1 MSVKLPGSE
10 TWSFHGISCL
20 PLNFKDDF
28 CSLLLTFKLGRLN
41 KLTGNEL
48 FARNHKI
55 LSSNLLMIPQ
65 TTRKRILNFWFPKNR
80 GEDSG
85 FLTPKQ
91 HWRFRISDHQTTQE
105 RIQNFRSPK
114 QDRRGYRISDSLNK
128 NTIQEGFQYFR
139 TPKNIVVESEF
150 LITQTTWKTYF
161 GRRLAP
167 KVTKNSTL
175 AAAK

>member
-1 MSVKLPGSE
+1 MHATIRPVQFVLRITSKKAAFSVSMRDLSRRTVFHVAGFEVPLEMSVKLPGSE

-41 KLTGNEL
+41 KLTGKEL
-48 FARNHKI
+48 FARSHKI

-65 TTRKRILNFWFPKNR
+65 TTQKRILNFWFPKNR

-91 HWRFRISDHQTTQE
+91 HWRFRIPDPP
-105 RIQNFRSPK
+105 N
-114 QDRRGYRISDSLNK
+114 
-128 NTIQEGFQYFR
+128 NTGED
-139 TPKNIVVESEF
+139 SEF
-150 LITQTTWKTYF
+150 LT
-161 GRRLAP
+161 P
-167 KVTKNSTL
+167 D
-175 AAAK
+175 

>member
-65 TTRKRILNFWFPKNR
+65 TTQERIQNFWPPNNT
-80 GEDSG
+80 GDSE
-85 FLTPKQ
+85 FLTTKQ
-91 HWRFRISDHQTTQE
+91 HRRGFRISDPQTEHWRFRISDPQTTQQIQNFWPPNNTGEDSEFLTPKLNTGDSEFQIPQTRQE
-105 RIQNFRSPK
+105 RIQNFWFPK
-114 QDRRGYRISDSLNK
+114 QKY
-128 NTIQEGFQYFR
+128 NTGRFSIFQN
-139 TPKNIVVESEF
+139 P
-150 LITQTTWKTYF
+150 
-161 GRRLAP
+161 
-167 KVTKNSTL
+167 
-175 AAAK
+175 